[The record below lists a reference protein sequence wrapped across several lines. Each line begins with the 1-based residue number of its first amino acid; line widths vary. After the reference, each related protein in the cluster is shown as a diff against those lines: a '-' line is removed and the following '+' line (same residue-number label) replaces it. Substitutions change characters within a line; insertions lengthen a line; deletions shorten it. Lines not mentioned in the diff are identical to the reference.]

1 MRRVIDIVFSVV
13 GLSITAPLMTLIALL
28 IRIESP
34 GPILYSPHMIGQNG
48 RVFSL
53 LRFRTMSTVMT
64 DSGTEQ
70 RLTRVGGLIRNTSL
84 DHLPML
90 INLLKGDLTL
100 VGPRPMEIHVVELK
114 DPMWQQYF
122 QVKPGVFNY
131 AVLKLGKSWTP
142 SRLSDANLNQV
153 LELDYYQK
161 RSSMLDLQLFIQWLV
176 AYITSRGNVKARGIP
191 DPEVEDTSQDQ

>member
-1 MRRVIDIVFSVV
+1 MRRVIDIVFSIVW
-13 GLSITAPLMTLIALL
+13 LSITAPLMTLIALL

-34 GPILYSPHMIGQNG
+34 GPILYTSHMVGQNG

-53 LRFRTMSTVMT
+53 LRFRTLSTVMT
-64 DSGTEQ
+64 DSGIQQ
-70 RLTRVGGLIRNTSL
+70 RLTRAGALIRNTSL

-90 INLLKGDLTL
+90 VNLLHGDLTL
-100 VGPRPMEIHVVELK
+100 VGPRPMEIQVVELT

-122 QVKPGVFNY
+122 QVRPGVVNY

-142 SRLSDANLNQV
+142 SRLSNPNLNQV

-191 DPEVEDTSQDQ
+191 DPEAEHKSQDQ

>member
-13 GLSITAPLMTLIALL
+13 WLSITAPLMTLIALL

-34 GPILYSPHMIGQNG
+34 GPILYSPHMVGQNG
-48 RVFSL
+48 SVFSL

-70 RLTRVGGLIRNTSL
+70 RLTRVGGLIHNTSV

-100 VGPRPMEIHVVELK
+100 VGPRSMEIHIVELT
-114 DPMWQQYF
+114 DPMWRQ
-122 QVKPGVFNY
+122 
-131 AVLKLGKSWTP
+131 
-142 SRLSDANLNQV
+142 
-153 LELDYYQK
+153 
-161 RSSMLDLQLFIQWLV
+161 
-176 AYITSRGNVKARGIP
+176 
-191 DPEVEDTSQDQ
+191 